1 MLTYKSL
8 HDRAVVSFTGDVDWS
23 SICKLI
29 DLVDTLVERHFHTC
43 IELVI
48 ASPGGLVAALDHY
61 VERAGQWRGQGVRLH
76 TRVVSDAFS
85 AAAVM
90 LSLGDERVAGGGARL
105 LYHPARVHD
114 AGPITARASTEM
126 HDALSRIDEAMVARL
141 VERVL
146 DGGRPPARVPYA
158 AEPSDR
164 RVLDALA
171 ACLGGRPGGK
181 PQRRLGAL
189 ATQVGRAVTRAVQAG
204 DREALATL
212 YRGLAEPERTISAKL
227 ALTLR
232 LVDRVGTDEGPAP
245 SPHARA
251 PGLTVPQ
258 WRALYPPHGVVPRA
272 LLTRHALVLGETGS
286 GKSASVVLPV
296 CAAMAKAPPGR
307 LGAALVIDPK
317 REAGAVLEALAPG
330 RLRHVTA
337 RGTVLNLMAAPAWS
351 LEADLAAGRWLS
363 AATRVLLRLHSLVP
377 TTSARV
383 LCEHTVSDGNQEFF
397 DGEGTELL
405 CTVLAF
411 VLMLTGPRA
420 PAPETWLDAG
430 REGDVAAWVR
440 ALSERARGG
449 ADGRGPNVLALVAWA
464 LTGRLMAAPPGDGRT
479 TLSVEGDPPQT
490 GWLFARAARCAR
502 AVWGKEPGEGC
513 DVLDR
518 VVEYWGPMIR
528 IERQYAGVLAT
539 ARTTCAALADAEV
552 AQRLYFGCEPGY
564 AAAREA
570 GEVLDFARAVS
581 RAGDGPLVLFQP
593 SLHGPDTLVAKALKA
608 AFFEAVLN
616 DPDRMR
622 GGEDLPLAGYVCD
635 EFHRFVT
642 SDRVHG
648 EQSFLDTCRSFGA
661 FCVLACQSVAGI
673 EHALAEGG
681 GSWTRNEAAVAMLLT
696 NTATKLVFRSTDPK
710 TMEHLHALCPHHP
723 GLDAVTRVRPPTTLA
738 PGECYALLPDG
749 RFERRRLDP
758 FEARAERARDRRASA
773 ARA

>member
-8 HDRAVVSFTGDVDWS
+8 HDRAVVSFTGEVDWS
-23 SICKLI
+23 SICTLVE
-29 DLVDTLVERHFHTC
+29 LVDTLVERHFHTR

-61 VERAGQWRGQGVRLH
+61 VECAGQWRARGVRVN
-76 TRVVSDAFS
+76 TRVVSEAFS

-90 LSLGDERVAGGGARL
+90 LSLGDERVAGRGARL
-105 LYHPARVHD
+105 LYHAARVRD

-126 HDALSRIDEAMVARL
+126 HDVLSRVDEAMVERL
-141 VERVL
+141 VDRVL
-146 DGGRPPARVPYA
+146 AGGRRPARVPYA
-158 AEPSDR
+158 AEGSDR
-164 RVLDALA
+164 RVLDALC
-171 ACLGGRPGGK
+171 ACLGGSEGK
-181 PQRRLGAL
+181 PPRRLGAL
-189 ATQVGRAVTRAVQAG
+189 AARVGRAVTVAVRGG

-227 ALTLR
+227 ARTLR
-232 LVDRVGTDEGPAP
+232 LVDRVGTDEAP
-245 SPHARA
+245 SPSAHESP
-251 PGLTVPQ
+251 PGLVVPH
-258 WRALYPPHGVVPRA
+258 WRALYPPEGLVPRA

-286 GKSASVVLPV
+286 GKSASAVLPV
-296 CAAMAKAPPGR
+296 CAAMAKAVPGR

-317 REAGAVLEALAPG
+317 REAGAVLEALALG
-330 RLRHVTA
+330 RLRRVTA
-337 RGTVLNLMAAPAWS
+337 RGTVLNLMAAPSWS
-351 LEADLAAGRWLS
+351 LEADLAAGRWLE
-363 AATRVLLRLHSLVP
+363 AATRVLLRVHSLVP
-377 TTSARV
+377 TTPARV
-383 LCEHTVSDGNQEFF
+383 LCEHTVGDANQEFF
-397 DGEGTELL
+397 EGEGTELL
-405 CTVLAF
+405 RTVLAF
-411 VLMLTGPRA
+411 VLMLTDARA
-420 PAPETWLDAG
+420 PAPETWLGA
-430 REGDVAAWVR
+430 EVESDVGAWVR
-440 ALSERARGG
+440 ALVERARGG
-449 ADGRGPNVLALVAWA
+449 AGGRGPNVLALAAWA
-464 LTGRLMAAPPGDGRT
+464 LTGRLVAAPSEGGTVTFP
-479 TLSVEGDPPQT
+479 VEGGLPPR
-490 GWLFARAARCAR
+490 GWLFARAAWCAR
-502 AVWGKEPGEGC
+502 AVWGKEPGEGR

-518 VVEYWGPMIR
+518 VVEYWEPMSR

-539 ARTTCAALADAEV
+539 ARTACAALADAEV
-552 AQRLYFGCEPGY
+552 ARRLYFGCEPGY

-593 SLHGPDTLVAKALKA
+593 ALHGPDALVAKALKA

-616 DPDRMR
+616 DPDRVR

-673 EHALAEGG
+673 EHALAEGR
-681 GSWTRNEAAVAMLLT
+681 GSGARNEAAVAMLLT

-710 TMEHLHALCPHHP
+710 TMESLHTLCPSHP
-723 GLDAVTRVRPPTTLA
+723 GLDPVTRARPLTTLA

-758 FEARAERARDRRASA
+758 FEARAGRARDRRASA